1 MTDSTKAYPTKKK
14 KKKLKNKIYLFIN
27 MDNN

>member
-1 MTDSTKAYPTKKK
+1 MIDSTKAYPTKKK
-14 KKKLKNKIYLFIN
+14 KKLKNEIYLLIN